1 MTPPLALLQTSANDP
16 DWSNT
21 RNSQYVQ
28 QIVQAQRHGNTCLPT
43 RLGLTEQDYAALLH
57 TYAATLNP
65 FMIEPSPT
73 AVECSALRQQL
84 LDLRRDEWQDLVDLL
99 LSHRLQQDESEIWL
113 AHIVAA
119 ACMGSEHLWRDLGM
133 QTREQLRQ
141 LLTDNFPELVRRND
155 KDMRWKKFF
164 YKQLCEQE
172 GGYVCRSPTCEQC
185 PTYHDCFG
193 DES

>member
-1 MTPPLALLQTSANDP
+1 MNASFAPPRESANDP
-16 DWSNT
+16 VWIGQHNAHHLEHIL
-21 RNSQYVQ
+21 R
-28 QIVQAQRHGNTCLPT
+28 AQRSGRTCLPN
-43 RLGLTEQDYAALLH
+43 RLGLSDSEFALLAQAIPGLQQA
-57 TYAATLNP
+57 TTDVLDTAAQSRG
-65 FMIEPSPT
+65 E
-73 AVECSALRQQL
+73 LRQEL
-84 LDLRRDEWQDLVDLL
+84 LEMRRDEWQDIVTLL
-99 LSHRLQQDESEIWL
+99 LENRRQQDDSEAFM

-119 ACMGSEHLWRDLGM
+119 ACLGSEHLWRDLGM
-133 QTREQLRQ
+133 DSREQLRQ
-141 LLTDNFPELVRRND
+141 LLTDNFPALVQRND